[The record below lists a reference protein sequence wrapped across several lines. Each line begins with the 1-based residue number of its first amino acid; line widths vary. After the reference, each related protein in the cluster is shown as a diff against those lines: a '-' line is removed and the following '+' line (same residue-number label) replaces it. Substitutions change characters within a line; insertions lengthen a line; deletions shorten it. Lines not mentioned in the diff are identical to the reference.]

1 MSFES
6 TANGQMLI
14 DKVDDFIAGVVKPEE
29 EALAEVYVKNPD
41 GLDGE
46 GRKLPEILAA
56 RNRVFKAS
64 ADAEFLSA
72 HLPVEVGG
80 LGISHV
86 DVYHL
91 REAIFR
97 YGLGL
102 NQYVVNMTS
111 RGPNIMLLEVQDAV
125 RDKYL
130 TPVIKGEKTTCLAL
144 TEYGAGSDAQN
155 IATVAE
161 RDGSD
166 WLISGQKVYIGNGPY
181 GEFAQVMARTSDA
194 ERSGHGLTLFAV
206 DFDSPG
212 ISRQMVR
219 TMVNSGDWAEITFD
233 KVRVPSENIIGQV
246 DHGLPLLMSWLVG
259 ERIDMCGQ
267 CLGLGAYV
275 LDLATEYAKSRQTF
289 GQPIAS
295 RQYVQGMLVDS
306 ETEIFAAKHA
316 ALAAAEK
323 MDAGA
328 RVRKESS
335 MAKVLATETLLRTAD
350 RAMQIHGGHGL
361 NKTLPIEKI
370 FRLAR
375 SMTVYEGTSEI
386 NKLTIAKEMGLP
398 T

>member
-1 MSFES
+1 MSFEP
-6 TANGQMLI
+6 TRAGRKLLGQ
-14 DKVDDFIAGVVKPEE
+14 VEPFIRDVVMPEE
-29 EALAEVYVKNPD
+29 ERLTQIYAANPD
-41 GLDGE
+41 GLDAS

-56 RNRVFKAS
+56 RNRIFKAS
-64 ADAEFLSA
+64 AQAGFLSA
-72 HLPVEVGG
+72 HLPPEAGG

-86 DVYHL
+86 DVFHL

-97 YGLGL
+97 HGLGL

-111 RGPNIMLLEVQDAV
+111 RGPNVMLLQVQDAV
-125 RDKYL
+125 RDRYL
-130 TPVIKGEKTTCLAL
+130 TPVVAGDKTTCLAL
-144 TEYGAGSDAQN
+144 TEYGAGSDAQS
-155 IATVAE
+155 IEATAT
-161 RDGSD
+161 RDGDD
-166 WLISGQKVYIGNGPY
+166 WLISGKKVYIGNGPY
-181 GEFAQVMARTSDA
+181 GDFAQVMARTSEA
-194 ERSGHGLTLFAV
+194 QRSGHGLTLFAV
-206 DFDSPG
+206 DFDRPG
-212 ISRQMVR
+212 VHRQMVR
-219 TMVNSGDWAEITFD
+219 TMVNSGDWAEIEFD
-233 KVRVPSENIIGQV
+233 QVRVPADNVIGVV
-246 DHGLPLLMSWLVG
+246 DEGLPLLMSWLVG

-267 CLGLGAYV
+267 CLGLAAYV
-275 LDLATEYAKSRQTF
+275 LDLATAYAKQRSTF

-323 MDAGA
+323 KDSGA

>member
-1 MSFES
+1 MSFEP
-6 TANGQMLI
+6 TPAGTKLLNN
-14 DKVDDFIAGVVKPEE
+14 IAEFMSSIVKPEE
-29 EALAEVYVKNPD
+29 AALADLYARNPD
-41 GLDGE
+41 GLDAD
-46 GRKLPEILAA
+46 GRKMPEILGA
-56 RNRVFKAS
+56 RNRIFKAS
-64 ADAEFLSA
+64 AEAGFLSA
-72 HLPVEVGG
+72 HLPVDVGG

-97 YGLGL
+97 HGLGL

-111 RGPNIMLLEVQDAV
+111 RGPNVMLLQVQDQV

-130 TPVIKGEKTTCLAL
+130 TPVVQGEKTTCLAL

-155 IATVAE
+155 ISTVAE

-166 WLISGQKVYIGNGPY
+166 FLITGKKVYIGNGPY
-181 GEFAQVMARTSDA
+181 GEFAQVMARTS
-194 ERSGHGLTLFAV
+194 EPQRSGHGLTLFAV
-206 DFDSPG
+206 DFDSTG

-233 KVRVPSENIIGQV
+233 KVRVPAENVIGNV
-246 DHGLPLLMSWLVG
+246 DEGLPLLMSWLVG

-267 CLGLGAYV
+267 CLGLASYV
-275 LDLATEYAKSRQTF
+275 LDLATTYAKSRETF

-306 ETEIFAAKHA
+306 ETEVFAAKYA

-323 MDAGA
+323 KDTGA

>member
-1 MSFES
+1 MSFEP
-6 TANGQMLI
+6 TENGQMLLS
-14 DKVDDFIAGVVKPEE
+14 KVSDFVATVVRPEE
-29 EALAEVYVKNPD
+29 EALSEIYAKNPD
-41 GLDGE
+41 GLDAE
-46 GRKLPEILAA
+46 GRKLPAILAA
-56 RNRVFKAS
+56 RNRIFKAS
-64 ADAEFLSA
+64 ANAGFLSA
-72 HLPVEVGG
+72 HLPTEVGG
-80 LGISHV
+80 LAISHV

-111 RGPNIMLLEVQDAV
+111 RGPNVMLLNVQDEV

-130 TPVIKGEKTTCLAL
+130 MPVVKGDKTTCLAL

-155 IATVAE
+155 IETVAE

-166 WLISGQKVYIGNGPY
+166 WLLTGKKVYIGNGPY
-181 GEFAQVMARTSDA
+181 GDFAQVMARTSDA
-194 ERSGHGLTLFAV
+194 KRSGHGLTLFAV

-212 ISRQMVR
+212 IRRQMVR

-233 KVRVPSENIIGQV
+233 KVRVPAENVIGEV
-246 DHGLPLLMSWLVG
+246 DEGLPLLMTWLVG

-267 CLGLGAYV
+267 CLGLADYV
-275 LDLATEYAKSRQTF
+275 LGLATEYAKSRNTF

-306 ETEIFAAKHA
+306 ETEIFAAKFG
-316 ALAAAEK
+316 ALAAAERK
-323 MDAGA
+323 DTGA

>member
-1 MSFES
+1 MSFEPS
-6 TANGQMLI
+6 SAGQELLNRVGAFI
-14 DKVDDFIAGVVKPEE
+14 DDIVQPEE
-29 EALAEVYVKNPD
+29 EQLSASFAANPD
-41 GLDGE
+41 GVDGD
-46 GRKLPEILAA
+46 GRKLPEILEA
-56 RNRVFKAS
+56 RNRIFRAS
-64 ADAEFLSA
+64 AEAGFLSA
-72 HLPVEVGG
+72 HLPREVGG

-86 DVYHL
+86 DVFHL
-91 REAIFR
+91 RESIFR

-111 RGPNIMLLEVQDAV
+111 RGPNIMLLEIQDAV

-130 TPVIKGEKTTCLAL
+130 VPVVAGVKTTCLAL
-144 TEYGAGSDAQN
+144 TEYGAGSDAQS
-155 IATVAE
+155 IETVATRE
-161 RDGSD
+161 GND
-166 WLISGQKVYIGNGPY
+166 WVITGKKVYIGNGPY
-181 GEFAQVMARTSDA
+181 GEFAQVMARTSQA

-206 DFDSPG
+206 DLDSPG
-212 ISRQMVR
+212 IERNMVR

-233 KVRVPSENIIGQV
+233 QVRVPSENVIGKP
-246 DHGLPLLMSWLVG
+246 DEGLPLLMAWLTG

-267 CLGLGAYV
+267 CLGLARYV
-275 LDLATEYAKSRQTF
+275 LDLATAYSKERQTF

-295 RQYVQGMLVDS
+295 RQYVQGMLVES
-306 ETEIFAAKHA
+306 EMEIFAARHA
-316 ALAAAEK
+316 ALAAAELK
-323 MDAGA
+323 DNGA

-361 NKTLPIEKI
+361 NKAQPIEKL

>member
-1 MSFES
+1 MSFEPS
-6 TANGQMLI
+6 SAGQALL
-14 DKVDDFIAGVVKPEE
+14 DKVAGFIEDVVKPEE
-29 EALAEVYVKNPD
+29 AALAEIYAANPD
-41 GLDGE
+41 GLDAE
-46 GRKLPEILAA
+46 GRKLPQIIEA
-56 RNRVFKAS
+56 RDRIFKAS
-64 ADAEFLSA
+64 AEAGYLSA
-72 HLPVEVGG
+72 HLPKEVGG
-80 LGISHV
+80 SAITHV

-111 RGPNIMLLEVQDAV
+111 RGPNTMLTKVQDSV

-130 TPVIKGEKTTCLAL
+130 TPVVAGEKTTCLAL
-144 TEYGAGSDAQN
+144 TEYGAGSDAQSIET
-155 IATVAE
+155 IAT
-161 RDGSD
+161 RDGGD
-166 WLISGQKVYIGNGPY
+166 WLISGKKVYIGNGPY
-181 GEFAQVMARTSDA
+181 GDFAQVMARTS
-194 ERSGHGLTLFAV
+194 EPKRNGHGLTLFAV
-206 DFDSPG
+206 DFDQPG
-212 ISRQMVR
+212 IERQMVR

-233 KVRVPSENIIGQV
+233 KVRVPAENAIGEI
-246 DHGLPLLMSWLVG
+246 DEGLPLLMSWLVG

-267 CLGLGAYV
+267 CLGLASYV
-275 LDLATEYAKSRQTF
+275 LGLTMDYAKTRQTF

-295 RQYVQGMLVDS
+295 RQYIQGKLVDS
-306 ETEIFAAKHA
+306 EMEIFAAKHA

-323 MDAGA
+323 KDSGA

-350 RAMQIHGGHGL
+350 RAMQVHGGHGL

-386 NKLTIAKEMGLP
+386 NKITIAKEMGLP
-398 T
+398 I